1 MTELHKQRILRIG
14 CVILAAIILV
24 CALIVPQ
31 AGAKS
36 SADYYENAVLF
47 WTNVERSRNGLSE
60 LKTCTALQNAAG
72 ARASEI
78 VSSFSHTRPN
88 GTSWSTAIKAQGIS
102 YGKAGEN
109 IAAGNAAP
117 YETVSQ
123 WMNSD
128 GHRANILNSSYSHL
142 GVGYK
147 NASGSKYTHYW
158 TQEFVS
164 GTNISDTNS
173 SFYVAP
179 TGLTANKSSLKLSVG
194 EAATLSGEPSP
205 VYATEVITCTS
216 SNSKVVKVTGTQVNV
231 FTIKGLANGTAT
243 LTLKCGGYS
252 KAVTVTVGTGAGS
265 ENPFVDVRSSD
276 VYYNAVMWANKN
288 NIVFGTDAT
297 HFSPNKSCTRGQVIT
312 FLWRAS
318 GCPQARSSVNPF
330 TDVKSGSYCYD
341 AVMWAYQ
348 KDIVSGTDSTHFS
361 PEQTVTREQ
370 FVTMLW
376 KYHGSPKVSG
386 LNPFTDL
393 SRSSSYYNAVMWAYK
408 TGITNGID
416 STHFGVGR
424 PCERYQ
430 VVLFLY
436 RDMA

>member
-14 CVILAAIILV
+14 CVILAAVILV

-88 GTSWSTAIKAQGIS
+88 GASWSTAIKAQGIS
-102 YGKAGEN
+102 YGKSGEN
-109 IAAGNAAP
+109 IAAGKATP
-117 YETVSQ
+117 YDTVSQ
-123 WMNSD
+123 WMNSE
-128 GHRANILNSSYSHL
+128 GHRANILNSSFSHL

-147 NASGSKYTHYW
+147 NASGSRYTHYW
-158 TQEFVS
+158 TQEFVGNASIS
-164 GTNISDTNS
+164 GSGS

-179 TGLTANKSSLKLSVG
+179 TGLTASTSSLKLSVG
-194 EAATLSGEPSP
+194 ETAAISGEPSP

-231 FTIKGLANGTAT
+231 FTVKGLANGTAT

-252 KAVTVTVGTGAGS
+252 KAVTVTVGTGVGS

-276 VYYNAVMWANKN
+276 VYYKAVMWANKN
-288 NIVFGTDAT
+288 NVVLGTDAT
-297 HFSPNKSCTRGQVIT
+297 HFSPNNACTRGQVVT
-312 FLWRAS
+312 FLWRAA
-318 GCPQARSSVNPF
+318 GCPQPRSAVNPF
-330 TDVKSGSYCYD
+330 TDVKSGSYCCD

-348 KDIVSGTDSTHFS
+348 KGIASGTDLTHFS
-361 PEQTVTREQ
+361 PEQTITREQ

-376 KYHGSPKVSG
+376 KYHGSPTVSG
-386 LNPFTDL
+386 INPFTDL
-393 SRSSSYYNAVMWAYK
+393 SRSSSYYSAVMWAYK
-408 TGITNGID
+408 SGVTNGID